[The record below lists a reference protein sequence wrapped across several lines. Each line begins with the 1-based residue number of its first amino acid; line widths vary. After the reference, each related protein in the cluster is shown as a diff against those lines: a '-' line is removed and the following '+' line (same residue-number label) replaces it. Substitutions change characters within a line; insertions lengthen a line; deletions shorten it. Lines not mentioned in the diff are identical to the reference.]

1 MTKRILLTGG
11 HGATV
16 GIAVVEALRKLVEP
30 SKIDISWIGTKRA
43 KEGSDATT
51 LEYKIYSN
59 IGVKIYPIEAGKL
72 QTKFTR
78 YTILSMLKIP
88 LGFVQALIAL
98 SKIRPQVVLSLGGF
112 ASFPVVFWAWF
123 FRIPVILHE
132 QTVVAG
138 RASMASAFF
147 SRKIA
152 LARAQSQKFFPKDKT
167 VVTGNPVMSSIL
179 SVHPTSP
186 SGLRGAGRSTITIL
200 VVGGS
205 RGSRFING
213 EIVKIMPE
221 LVNKNGALHAKIIH
235 ITGESDYEKYKGL
248 SNKNYEVLSFVDPR
262 EMYKYYEKADLIIS
276 RSGANTV
283 SEILITK
290 RPAILIPLPRTFMG
304 EQVKNAEYAKDF
316 GLAKVML
323 ETEVNSESLK
333 SAIYTM
339 FNDWQNIV
347 SRVKQKDS
355 PDKNAAEKVANLLLN
370 YVQV

>member
-1 MTKRILLTGG
+1 MTIRILLTGG

-43 KEGSDATT
+43 KEGSEATT

-59 IGVKIYPIEAGKL
+59 IGVEIYPIEAGKL

-88 LGFVQALIAL
+88 LGFVQALVAL
-98 SKIRPQVVLSLGGF
+98 SKVRPQVVLSLGGF

-138 RASMASAFF
+138 RASMTSAFF

-179 SVHPTSP
+179 SVSPISIPHSP
-186 SGLRGAGRSTITIL
+186 STIL
-200 VVGGS
+200 VMGGS
-205 RGSRFING
+205 RGSQFIND
-213 EIVKIMPE
+213 EIIKIMPE
-221 LVNKNGALHAKIIH
+221 LVNKFKIIH
-235 ITGESDYEKYKGL
+235 ITGESDYEKYKNL

-262 EMYKYYEKADLIIS
+262 EIYKYYEKADLIIS

-283 SEILITK
+283 SEILATK
-290 RPAILIPLPRTFMG
+290 RPAILVPLPRTFMG

-333 SAIYTM
+333 SAIDTM
-339 FNDWQNIV
+339 FNNWQNIV
-347 SRVKQKDS
+347 SRVNQKDN